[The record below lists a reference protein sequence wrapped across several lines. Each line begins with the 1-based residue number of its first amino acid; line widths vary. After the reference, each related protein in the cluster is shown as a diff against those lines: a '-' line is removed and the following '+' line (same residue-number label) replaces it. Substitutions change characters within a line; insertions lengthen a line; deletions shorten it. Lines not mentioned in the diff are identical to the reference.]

1 MLLCS
6 SDVRSVDADPDPYD
20 EKHLFTKFDKLF
32 NFHNI
37 PVDDFR
43 KRFRRA
49 ADGDIVPG
57 DGERRC

>member
-6 SDVRSVDADPDPYD
+6 SDVRSVDAEPEPFGQ
-20 EKHLFTKFDKLF
+20 KNLFSCTFGKSVRL
-32 NFHNI
+32 HI

-43 KRFRRA
+43 RRFRRA